1 MSTRYNVGDRVV
13 IVNSRTLRMN
23 EDGEMDRYLGTI
35 MTIKSISPSPIFPY
49 RMVEDQNDPNRAGGG
64 WSWDDGMIDHEATA
78 KLANPDPEPEESG
91 EYNEDYYTDKVYNMF
106 KRLSGEGKLL
116 GNAGKY
122 TKDGI
127 RQNVKEWLKNKT
139 EMFKLLRKHPNW
151 NEEAKAVVYL
161 NTEHRIPSFDDARSA
176 FNNLWNICCY
186 EDSQSQETP
195 IRNITNFF
203 DNMTKEDWNTLVSKS
218 KIFDYCYVPD
228 YVDGCQLFSALFTAI
243 FKQEKM
249 NSISEPVANCINTIF
264 PDLKI
269 HIGQKSSRV
278 MNKLFVKF
286 GFDKTL
292 SYNRTFAKLADS
304 INPFDVE
311 RITVLSANIIDFLL
325 MSNGNSW
332 ASCHTII
339 SKCGATYGG
348 CYMGGTL
355 SYANDSESLILY
367 TVDKSYTGTDWCFEP
382 KITRQVFFWDYPVL
396 VQERLYPQCNDNGE
410 QGKALVKQYR
420 TVVEDIVSTC
430 LETPNLWVKENR
442 NRANI
447 YSRPDTFMYHDWSCF
462 PNYIVHIKK
471 ETAISDTEVEEG
483 ADMETYDSRYLVR
496 SSKKIMVGGPSFC
509 INCGEQ
515 KCEDDYDDGDNSHN
529 GLLCANCHPDENN
542 SECYE
547 CGQYHDLE
555 DMHEINGHY
564 YCDECCFYC
573 DYHEEYE
580 IGDYEYVEGYG
591 VVCADGLEYG
601 NFYHCDH
608 CGGWYCKPTTTAT
621 DRWGSEVEICN
632 NCLSNFYT
640 SCDDCG
646 EFFNHRNL
654 HSLGSCWLCSDC
666 YDRRLENSDDSEN
679 SSDDEEVTA

>member
-1 MSTRYNVGDRVV
+1 
-13 IVNSRTLRMN
+13 
-23 EDGEMDRYLGTI
+23 
-35 MTIKSISPSPIFPY
+35 
-49 RMVEDQNDPNRAGGG
+49 
-64 WSWDDGMIDHEATA
+64 
-78 KLANPDPEPEESG
+78 
-91 EYNEDYYTDKVYNMF
+91 
-106 KRLSGEGKLL
+106 
-116 GNAGKY
+116 
-122 TKDGI
+122 
-127 RQNVKEWLKNKT
+127 
-139 EMFKLLRKHPNW
+139 
-151 NEEAKAVVYL
+151 
-161 NTEHRIPSFDDARSA
+161 
-176 FNNLWNICCY
+176 
-186 EDSQSQETP
+186 
-195 IRNITNFF
+195 
-203 DNMTKEDWNTLVSKS
+203 
-218 KIFDYCYVPD
+218 
-228 YVDGCQLFSALFTAI
+228 
-243 FKQEKM
+243 M

-339 SKCGATYGG
+339 SKCGDTYGG

-462 PNYIVHIKK
+462 PNYIVHIKRK
-471 ETAISDTEVEEG
+471 LQFPIP
-483 ADMETYDSRYLVR
+483 
-496 SSKKIMVGGPSFC
+496 K
-509 INCGEQ
+509 
-515 KCEDDYDDGDNSHN
+515 
-529 GLLCANCHPDENN
+529 
-542 SECYE
+542 
-547 CGQYHDLE
+547 
-555 DMHEINGHY
+555 
-564 YCDECCFYC
+564 
-573 DYHEEYE
+573 
-580 IGDYEYVEGYG
+580 
-591 VVCADGLEYG
+591 
-601 NFYHCDH
+601 
-608 CGGWYCKPTTTAT
+608 
-621 DRWGSEVEICN
+621 
-632 NCLSNFYT
+632 
-640 SCDDCG
+640 
-646 EFFNHRNL
+646 
-654 HSLGSCWLCSDC
+654 
-666 YDRRLENSDDSEN
+666 
-679 SSDDEEVTA
+679 